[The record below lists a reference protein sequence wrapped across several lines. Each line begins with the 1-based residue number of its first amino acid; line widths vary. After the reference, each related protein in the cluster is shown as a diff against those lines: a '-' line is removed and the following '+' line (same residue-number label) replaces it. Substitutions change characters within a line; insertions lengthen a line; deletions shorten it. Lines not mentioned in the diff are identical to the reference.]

1 MLKSFVI
8 SVALSLF
15 VVTVGGCQSAGPK
28 YQNVRSYSEGLAA
41 VLLGRGAWALWRA
54 RRASSSD
61 FARAKQTALW
71 GVLAG
76 FVLPVLFGVLL
87 DATGIRSSAFMVLY
101 AWVWLS
107 LIWMYWAEMRR
118 TDVVQRKGSERG

>member
-41 VLLGRGAWALWRA
+41 AQASNGRW
-54 RRASSSD
+54 
-61 FARAKQTALW
+61 
-71 GVLAG
+71 G
-76 FVLPVLFGVLL
+76 FVNEQQVWVIPAKFE
-87 DATGIRSSAFMVLY
+87 DAKGFSNGKAAVRMNGRWGFINRRGE
-101 AWVWLS
+101 WL
-107 LIWMYWAEMRR
+107 
-118 TDVVQRKGSERG
+118 